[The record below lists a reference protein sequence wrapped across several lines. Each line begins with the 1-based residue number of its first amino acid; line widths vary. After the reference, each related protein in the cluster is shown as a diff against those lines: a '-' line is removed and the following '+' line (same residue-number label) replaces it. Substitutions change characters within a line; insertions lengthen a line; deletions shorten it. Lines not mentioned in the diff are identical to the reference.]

1 MAITSAGYT
10 GTVDQVDFAEML
22 QGVADHGVVGEWN
35 DSSLSASKV
44 SGQRTMLVQPGA
56 VWVPGVLSKLTVAQ
70 NAVAAGALVGASRID
85 LLIAKF
91 NWSTGLTTFE
101 MKAGTAGTG
110 LPPAVTQT
118 PGVLWEVPLRQ
129 GTLTTAS
136 PTEYVSASV
145 TERRYWIQQGKYVLA
160 NATQLP
166 PAKIGAEAYRP
177 DSNQQLRFNGNG
189 WDTYKANSDTG
200 WKQIVAPIG
209 GFTGAT
215 WGRILNGEAI
225 VVFPWVKGSTS
236 ITSPTNID
244 ITLPAEYTPS
254 FDLVFSDL
262 YAESPKAPVL
272 ISMSAGSPVLRINGL
287 VLTGG
292 ARLQGS
298 IKYPVG

>member
-44 SGQRTMLVQPGA
+44 TGQRTMLVQPGS
-56 VWVPGVLSKLTVAQ
+56 VWVPGVLSKLTVAT
-70 NAVAAGALVGASRID
+70 NATAAAALSGTTRID
-85 LLIAKF
+85 LLVAKF

-101 MKAGTAGTG
+101 MKAGTAGSG
-110 LPPAVTQT
+110 VPPAVTQT

-145 TERRYWIQQGKYVLA
+145 TERRYWIQQGKYVLS

-177 DSNQQLRFNGNG
+177 DSNQQLRFNGTG
-189 WDTYKANSDTG
+189 WDTFKAYSDTG
-200 WKQIVAPIG
+200 WSQIVSPIG
-209 GFTGAT
+209 GFTGGT
-215 WGRILNGEAI
+215 WGRIVNGWAI
-225 VVFPWVKGSTS
+225 VAFPWVKGSTS
-236 ITSPTNID
+236 ITSPTNIA
-244 ITLPAEYTPS
+244 ITLPAAYTPS
-254 FDLVFSDL
+254 FDLPCSGL

-272 ISMSAGSPVLRINGL
+272 ISLANGSPVLTIMGL

-298 IKYPVG
+298 ITYPVG

>member
-44 SGQRTMLVQPGA
+44 SGQRTMLVQPGS
-56 VWVPGVLSKLTVAQ
+56 VWVPGVLTKLTVAQ
-70 NAVAAGALVGASRID
+70 NAVAAGALSGTTRID
-85 LLIAKF
+85 LLVAKF
-91 NWSTGLTTFE
+91 NWSTGATTFE

-110 LPPAVTQT
+110 QPPAVTQT

-136 PTEYVSASV
+136 PSEYVSSSV

-166 PAKIGAEAYRP
+166 PAKIGAVAYRP
-177 DSNQQLRFNGNG
+177 DSKQVLTFNGAG
-189 WDTYKANSDTG
+189 WDTYKAYSDTG
-200 WKQIVAPIG
+200 WNQIVAPIG

-215 WGRILNGEAI
+215 WGRIVNGMAS
-225 VVFPWVKGSTS
+225 VAFPWVKGSTS
-236 ITSPTNID
+236 ITSATNID
-244 ITLPAEYTPS
+244 ITLPTAYIPS
-254 FDLVFSDL
+254 FDQPFSAL

-272 ISMSAGSPVLRINGL
+272 VTLTNGSPVLRINGL

-292 ARLQGS
+292 ARLQGT
-298 IKYPVG
+298 ITYPVG

>member
-44 SGQRTMLVQPGA
+44 TGQRTMLVQPGA
-56 VWVPGVLSKLTVAQ
+56 VWVPGCLTKLTVAQ
-70 NAVAAGALVGASRID
+70 NAVAAAALVGASRID
-85 LLIAKF
+85 LLVAKF
-91 NWSTGLTTFE
+91 NWSTGATTFE

-110 LPPAVTQT
+110 VPPGVTQT

-136 PTEYVSASV
+136 PSEYVSASV

-177 DSNQQLRFNGNG
+177 DSKQALRYNGTG
-189 WDTYKANSDTG
+189 WDTYKSYSDTG
-200 WKQIVAPIG
+200 WNQIVAPIG

-215 WGRILNGEAI
+215 YGRIVNGMAT

-236 ITSPTNID
+236 ITSATNID
-244 ITLPAEYTPS
+244 ITLPTAYIPS
-254 FDLVFSDL
+254 IDQPFSAM

-272 ISMSAGSPVLRINGL
+272 VTLTNGSPVLRINGL

-298 IKYPVG
+298 ITYPVG